1 MMLPHIALTLWF
13 KSSIEKL
20 MCWGVVLYALRH
32 KQNVA
37 AKYGNGTFEIVAT
50 GNDDPKKLR

>member
-20 MCWGVVLYALRH
+20 ICWGVVLYALRH
-32 KQNVA
+32 KENVA
-37 AKYGNGTFEIVAT
+37 AKYGNGMFELVAT
-50 GNDDPKKLR
+50 GDSPPKKLK